1 MDEMAK
7 WQSAERD
14 RREGGW
20 INHDAERKS
29 AEKGPRKIISTM
41 SLSEI
46 DFLSFFKS
54 REMQALV
61 SGIPTLLLESK
72 DFTTEHNTTIQHGK
86 PIWL

>member
-7 WQSAERD
+7 WQIAERD
-14 RREGGW
+14 RIEGGW

-29 AEKGPRKIISTM
+29 AEKGSRKIISTM

-54 REMQALV
+54 QEM
-61 SGIPTLLLESK
+61 
-72 DFTTEHNTTIQHGK
+72 
-86 PIWL
+86 